1 MRGLVFAILTLIL
14 GGVIGLGLEYCA
26 NFLPNQIHF
35 ALTRVY
41 TFGIHPI
48 SAGVTICGV
57 LGLVFGYLI
66 IEKFVKK

>member
-1 MRGLVFAILTLIL
+1 MRGLVFALLTLIL

-26 NFLPNQIHF
+26 NFLPDKIGW

-48 SAGVTICGV
+48 SASVSICGI
-57 LGLVFGYLI
+57 LGLIFGYLI